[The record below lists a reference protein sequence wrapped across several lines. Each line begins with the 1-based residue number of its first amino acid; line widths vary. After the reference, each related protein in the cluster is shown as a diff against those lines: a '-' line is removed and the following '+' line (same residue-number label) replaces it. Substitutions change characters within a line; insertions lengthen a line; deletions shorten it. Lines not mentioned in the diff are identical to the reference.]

1 MIHKPIEISR
11 VSGRISLQKRVRSW
25 LLTKAAVLR
34 WLEASTTQS
43 TAAAQDAALA
53 RAPAAQR
60 VTAWS
65 GCPNNLSSPYR
76 MAFSVASLSDTPST
90 GWLALLAAAH
100 RPPARLGRACSP
112 WACEEK
118 IGIRAYARARDRR

>member
-60 VTAWS
+60 VTAW
-65 GCPNNLSSPYR
+65 GKGHGHFLLMRFRVAPY
-76 MAFSVASLSDTPST
+76 ATA
-90 GWLALLAAAH
+90 
-100 RPPARLGRACSP
+100 
-112 WACEEK
+112 K
-118 IGIRAYARARDRR
+118 I